1 MDLQQFVTGSIAAFT
16 ILELQLEAYMTFQ
29 PPKWQHAEIYDILET
44 AIGIGSNGTFVCT
57 EQENGS
63 LEQICE
69 FGSRVDAETF
79 STIVSWDRRLE
90 DISMYLLG

>member
-69 FGSRVDAETF
+69 FHSQVDAETF
-79 STIVSWDRRLE
+79 STIVSWDRGLE
-90 DISMYLLG
+90 DISMYLHG